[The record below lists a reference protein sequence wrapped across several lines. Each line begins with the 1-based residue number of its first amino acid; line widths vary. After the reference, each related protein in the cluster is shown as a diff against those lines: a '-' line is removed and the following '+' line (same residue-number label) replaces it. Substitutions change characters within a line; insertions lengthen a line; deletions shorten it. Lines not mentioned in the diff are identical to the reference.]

1 MACYSHSRI
10 ETFKQCK
17 YKYKLQYIDKVKV
30 ETPTTIEMF
39 MGNIVHK
46 TLEKLYLDMQYG
58 KSAELKELLDFFR
71 RTWENEYSEDILIAK
86 KENSAENYKNIGE
99 MYMTNYYSHYKPFN
113 QMTIIGLETK
123 DRMLLP
129 DGNHYSIRID
139 KLACQ
144 DDIYYV
150 CDYKTNLRLKNQEE
164 ADTDRQLAM
173 YSIWVK
179 NKFQD
184 ARKVVLLWH
193 MLAFNKEIKSE
204 RTDEQLKILQEET
217 TRLIKNIE
225 EENLFPTTV
234 TKLCNYCIYKGLCP
248 SFKHEFEIEQKTLMD
263 FKEDSGVKIVDNFAE
278 LQMHKKE
285 IEDKLDELRS
295 LIIMFA
301 EQKGINVVYGSNKKA
316 SIKEYDA
323 IKIPLKHTMER
334 EKLNNLLKELG
345 KLEEVLDIDIYALQK
360 TIKEKRWNQ
369 ETLDR
374 LNNFVRIERAKR
386 LSLSDKKF

>member
-204 RTDEQLKILQEET
+204 RTDEQLKILHEET

-248 SFKHEFEIEQKTLMD
+248 SFKHEF
-263 FKEDSGVKIVDNFAE
+263 
-278 LQMHKKE
+278 E

-386 LSLSDKKF
+386 LSL